1 MSHIAQANQ
10 EQTAQDNPVKTVQN
24 PISPEEFGQDA
35 LTYVRALP
43 EDIMQGLGV
52 LLVNR
57 QGTDSN
63 AYMRTENIIGHAE
76 HGKLYQLGWQGLTEI
91 EDDGQEIQLPEAEEP
106 PHAVLTGQW
115 QQEVDLTTEDA
126 NILGGMGTYYL
137 RNDDT
142 GIQIPVAKCSPENLA
157 YYDSQLVKV
166 GETTRFDSTGNL
178 PITITAV
185 GKTYAQNYLMDP
197 VKGGGTYLEVHD
209 RPHFH
214 MPVEEDAAGY
224 LILGKQDKDGADRV
238 SAFQIPYG
246 YAVHMAPWAIH
257 SDAYLTGR
265 YLVIYSA
272 TPEFST
278 VIIRQQNGDLGNIEF
293 V

>member
-1 MSHIAQANQ
+1 MNNNQ
-10 EQTAQDNPVKTVQN
+10 SQQKLKQV
-24 PISPEEFGQDA
+24 SPEQLEQDA

-57 QGTDSN
+57 QGEDTD

-76 HGKLYQLGWQGLTEI
+76 HGKLYQLGWQGLKEI
-91 EDDGQEIQLPEAEEP
+91 EDNGQSIQLPEATEP
-106 PHAVLTGQW
+106 PNLVLTGHW
-115 QQEVDLTTEDA
+115 QQEVDLNTEDA

-137 RNDDT
+137 KDDDT
-142 GIQIPVAKCSPENLA
+142 GMTIPVAECTAENLA

-166 GETTRFDSTGNL
+166 GDTTRFDSTGNL

-185 GKTYAQNYLMDP
+185 GKTYAQDYLMDP

-214 MPVEEDAAGY
+214 MPVEEGAAGY
-224 LILGKQDKDGADRV
+224 LILGKRDKYGADRV

-278 VIIRQQNGDLGNIEF
+278 VIIRQKNGDLGSIEF
-293 V
+293 S

>member
-1 MSHIAQANQ
+1 M
-10 EQTAQDNPVKTVQN
+10 T
-24 PISPEEFGQDA
+24 ISAEGMAQDA
-35 LTYVRALP
+35 LAQVRALP
-43 EDIMQGLGV
+43 ADVLDGLGV

-57 QGTDSN
+57 QGEDAD

-76 HGKLYQLGWQGLTEI
+76 HGKLYQLGWQGLTQVSDEQPAPL
-91 EDDGQEIQLPEAEEP
+91 ELPQPTTPASL
-106 PHAVLTGQW
+106 VLTGDW

-126 NILGGMGTYYL
+126 NILGGMGTYFL
-137 RNDDT
+137 ADGEQQMT
-142 GIQIPVAKCSPENLA
+142 IPVAPCTAENLA
-157 YYDSQLVKV
+157 YYDSQLMKV
-166 GETTRFDSTGNL
+166 GQTTRFDTTGNL

-185 GKTYAQNYLMDP
+185 GTRYAENYLMDP
-197 VKGGGTYLEVHD
+197 AKGGGTYLEVHD

-214 MPVEEDAAGY
+214 MPLEDSAAGY
-224 LILGKQDKDGADRV
+224 LILGKRDKNGADRV

-278 VIIRQQNGDLGNIEF
+278 VILRQSNGELGRIEF
-293 V
+293 S